1 MFECNVPNSDI
12 FRFALGADASNWL
25 QKKKKKKTKLFR
37 LNMRGKK
44 QDTKLKAR

>member
-25 QKKKKKKTKLFR
+25 QKKNEVVSFQ
-37 LNMRGKK
+37 MRGKK

>member
-25 QKKKKKKTKLFR
+25 QKKKKK
-37 LNMRGKK
+37 NEVVSSQMRGKK

>member
-25 QKKKKKKTKLFR
+25 QKKKK
-37 LNMRGKK
+37 NEVVSSQMRGKK